1 MNQIY
6 YFIQLFL
13 FSHFYFI
20 LNTKEYYEDNIIRQ
34 DYHSKDYNSLLNWA
48 KKFDL
53 NISEKIELTEYE
65 EEIKYK
71 AKKSISKGELIL
83 DIPPNI
89 TVDINTFNNF
99 FPSKNIQ
106 KKYLQYLNIGQSSQQ
121 MLNDQSYI
129 DQSFMAFLFY
139 KINKSIENNETN
151 SELNIFYEYYTPF
164 FSIFN
169 DDNLRHLPSSFTNEQ
184 TKSFMNTS
192 FYSFFNLMNQYL
204 MGEKNILE
212 KNLFKEEIDDINTY
226 FKYRFLLLQKTL
238 NISNITTLVPF
249 IDLIE
254 QDFNT
259 ININCKLVVNKGHI
273 RIKAIRNIEEGE
285 LLILKPK
292 KITNQYSYYFYGKT
306 FDELINYVP
315 SFIIPIIIPNI
326 LIDEG
331 IKINIS
337 EDDEENKLDLAWDKF
352 YDIIVPTYK
361 QVLHSLKKDE
371 SKVSCYKLFLK
382 YLKLIRDSIK
392 QSQRNQRDK
401 LEEVFEEKRDR
412 DNVKLIINGEI
423 KFLNKKI
430 KELEDVIIN
439 TQNEKDKNKFKKT
452 EKINDL

>member
-1 MNQIY
+1 M
-6 YFIQLFL
+6 
-13 FSHFYFI
+13 
-20 LNTKEYYEDNIIRQ
+20 
-34 DYHSKDYNSLLNWA
+34 
-48 KKFDL
+48 
-53 NISEKIELTEYE
+53 
-65 EEIKYK
+65 
-71 AKKSISKGELIL
+71 

-169 DDNLRHLPSSFTNEQ
+169 DDNLRHLPSSFTNGQ

-401 LEEVFEEKRDR
+401 LEEIFEEKRDR

-430 KELEDVIIN
+430 KELENIIIN

>member
-1 MNQIY
+1 
-6 YFIQLFL
+6 
-13 FSHFYFI
+13 
-20 LNTKEYYEDNIIRQ
+20 
-34 DYHSKDYNSLLNWA
+34 
-48 KKFDL
+48 
-53 NISEKIELTEYE
+53 
-65 EEIKYK
+65 
-71 AKKSISKGELIL
+71 
-83 DIPPNI
+83 
-89 TVDINTFNNF
+89 
-99 FPSKNIQ
+99 
-106 KKYLQYLNIGQSSQQ
+106 
-121 MLNDQSYI
+121 
-129 DQSFMAFLFY
+129 
-139 KINKSIENNETN
+139 
-151 SELNIFYEYYTPF
+151 
-164 FSIFN
+164 
-169 DDNLRHLPSSFTNEQ
+169 
-184 TKSFMNTS
+184 
-192 FYSFFNLMNQYL
+192 

-401 LEEVFEEKRDR
+401 LEEIFEEKRDR

-430 KELEDVIIN
+430 KELENIIIN

>member
-1 MNQIY
+1 M
-6 YFIQLFL
+6 
-13 FSHFYFI
+13 
-20 LNTKEYYEDNIIRQ
+20 
-34 DYHSKDYNSLLNWA
+34 
-48 KKFDL
+48 
-53 NISEKIELTEYE
+53 
-65 EEIKYK
+65 
-71 AKKSISKGELIL
+71 

-129 DQSFMAFLFY
+129 AQSFMAFLFY

-151 SELNIFYEYYTPF
+151 SELNNFYDYYKAF
-164 FSIFN
+164 FSIFS

-401 LEEVFEEKRDR
+401 LEEIFEEKRDR

-430 KELEDVIIN
+430 KELENIIIN